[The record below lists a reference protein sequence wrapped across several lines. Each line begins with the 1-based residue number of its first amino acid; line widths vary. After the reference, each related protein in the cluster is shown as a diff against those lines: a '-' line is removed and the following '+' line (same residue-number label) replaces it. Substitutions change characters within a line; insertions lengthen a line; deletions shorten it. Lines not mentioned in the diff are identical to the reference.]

1 MSIRILVADDD
12 PHILLCYR
20 KAFASAATS
29 GVGARLAA
37 LSLELFGS
45 GKRIAPQPEFEIS
58 ECSQGEEA
66 VSRVADAL
74 EKGQPFDV
82 AILDMRMPPGING
95 METGRRMRELD
106 PVMPIIFVSGYSDAS
121 RDELKQ
127 RVPPP
132 SKLHYYDKPLSFSQL
147 VRDVTTILRGTDG
160 SGDH

>member
-12 PHILLCYR
+12 PNILLCYR
-20 KAFASAATS
+20 KAFASVSTR

-37 LSLELFGS
+37 LSLELFNS
-45 GKRIAPQPEFEIS
+45 GKRIAPRPKFEIC

-66 VSRVADAL
+66 VRRMTDAQ
-74 EKGQPFDV
+74 EQGQPFDV

-95 METGRRMRELD
+95 LEAGQRIRELD
-106 PVMPIIFVSGYSDAS
+106 PVLPIIFVSGYSDVTKE
-121 RDELKQ
+121 ELMQ

-147 VRDVTTILRGTDG
+147 VRDVMTIVWGVGPDI
-160 SGDH
+160 